1 MVPKL
6 KVGPGWEKGVEVGPV
21 ITESQLEKIT
31 GYIETGKKE
40 ARLVVG
46 GGRLTDGDLA
56 KGYFVAPTVFDGMS
70 PDAKIAQEEIF
81 GPVMGITTF
90 KDLDDAIR
98 IANHS
103 RYGLVAAVWTR
114 DINKAMKIATR
125 VRAGSIWINTF
136 GKMYQSTE
144 MGGFKQSGLGRQY
157 GLEGLFEYTE
167 LKHVNIQIEK

>member
-1 MVPKL
+1 V
-6 KVGPGWEKGVEVGPV
+6 
-21 ITESQLEKIT
+21 T
-31 GYIETGKKE
+31 GYIEQGKKE
-40 ARLVVG
+40 ARLIVG
-46 GGRLTDGDLA
+46 GHRLTDGELS
-56 KGYFVAPTVFDGMS
+56 KGYFLAPTVFDQMP
-70 PDAKIAQEEIF
+70 PDAHIAQEEIF

-98 IANHS
+98 IANNT
-103 RYGLVAAVWTR
+103 RYGLVASAWTR

-125 VRAGSIWINTF
+125 VRAGSIWVNTF
-136 GKMYQSTE
+136 GKMFQSTE